1 LKAKATGLRTRM
13 NSRMSRRS
21 RQGFSGAGVAAARF
35 SREKPNG
42 SRVMGYTEELKNRI
56 QDLLE
61 PLAEGQ
67 GLELVDLEL
76 HRARRG
82 RTLLRIF
89 LDRPGGITLEEIT
102 RFSRVAGELLDVHD
116 LIPESYN
123 LEVSSPGLTREL
135 KKPRDYERYAGRLV
149 RLTTRSV
156 INGRQVHRGI
166 LLGLE
171 ADVVTLEE
179 EGQVRSIPLGEI
191 ARARLDID
199 MKKMSKEG

>member
-1 LKAKATGLRTRM
+1 
-13 NSRMSRRS
+13 
-21 RQGFSGAGVAAARF
+21 
-35 SREKPNG
+35 
-42 SRVMGYTEELKNRI
+42 MGYTEELKNRI

-67 GLELVDLEL
+67 DLELVDLEL